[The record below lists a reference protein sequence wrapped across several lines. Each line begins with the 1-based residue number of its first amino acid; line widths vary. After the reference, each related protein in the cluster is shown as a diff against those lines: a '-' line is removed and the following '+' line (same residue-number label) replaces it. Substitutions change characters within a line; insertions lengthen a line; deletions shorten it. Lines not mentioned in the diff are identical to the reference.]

1 MTITLLRK
9 RKSAIR
15 QGLDLLRKLGDRANV
30 FIPGVGQPVGPVNLL
45 LYSNSI
51 ANAAWSKTGA
61 TATDGASDP
70 WGGTT
75 ACVVTDPA
83 ATNGYFNQSITD
95 PSPAGKTYT
104 LGLWLKAGTKPGAI
118 RVRLTDS
125 TLVYGGQVDITPTG
139 AWTFYTY
146 QTTFAAGSPANV
158 RVTIDPIDNTT
169 AGNYYVC
176 SVGLFLGAY
185 TDSQLLALGGVP
197 STTTAAAAASYLP
210 WITGTSLSPTG
221 GVQSIG
227 PELIPNGDFSN
238 GTTNWTLY
246 QPTAGVVQAEAGG
259 VRIRTTDASFAAI
272 QAALLLSAAS
282 TYRVTFTIK
291 NWVAGRVQVSVDGT
305 NPAYNS
311 LAANGTYTFDV
322 VASGAC
328 VVQIKRYGG
337 ESCNLIIDDV
347 SCKLLTTTPSS
358 AWLADYVESGAT
370 TVGAIDGPIGF
381 LSDGMGVVGPAL
393 ARSGLGLNG
402 NTDNGDGT
410 FTALASTGNAIRIYF
425 GLGDLVQGAS
435 YLITLNILSPGT
447 ITADWCDVTS
457 SATVLPVTPG
467 RSVTFISSRSSY
479 DATYRFLDVLSN
491 SGNVRFSYSVQQ
503 ITGKHAAQ
511 ATGTNK
517 PTMRRGVVNQLLY
530 STLAGTLGAGQ
541 TPNFWSATGNSGAT
555 PLTITNDGPG
565 GTFAVGI
572 RITPSAGLQ
581 GLQRSAN
588 AIDGILVG
596 VPYTIGCY
604 MRVPTGLTAA
614 ALTLYT
620 GSGVPATP
628 TVVSAATLA
637 AQPKDTWVLQTAVI
651 TFATIPSILAFC
663 ANGASGTGLD
673 IACPF
678 VIPGAFTTAQIQ
690 QCGGAALTTGLAVSS
705 ASGNFGIECD
715 GAKYLSLP
723 SVPFQM
729 GDDHTVIAGCRG
741 DSSSADRTA
750 FGIRSSVAST
760 PVVGQLG
767 FASGAPD
774 AEWRGDDGFLYRA
787 TSAGGAQLGQYL
799 VLALR
804 KQAASGALFVNGAL
818 AASVAVPSGTTTVNT
833 ATLGGVLAN
842 GSAGNLLVG
851 MLYAIV
857 IVKGVLSDAE
867 FLILRR
873 FVGALTGPIGVKF

>member
-1 MTITLLRK
+1 MRMRTHKGLTAIQQGVALLR
-9 RKSAIR
+9 R
-15 QGLDLLRKLGDRANV
+15 LGDRASV
-30 FIPGVGQPVGPVNLL
+30 FVPGVGQPVGPVNLL

-51 ANAAWSKTGA
+51 ANAAWSKVGA
-61 TATDGASDP
+61 TATDGALDP
-70 WGGTT
+70 WGGST
-75 ACVVTDPA
+75 ASTVTDPA
-83 ATNGYFNQSITD
+83 ATNGYISQTVTD
-95 PSPAGKTYT
+95 PSPGGKTYT
-104 LGLWLKAGTKPGAI
+104 FGFWLKAGTKPGLI
-118 RVRLTDS
+118 RARIMDS
-125 TLVYGGQVDITPTG
+125 TLTFGGQQDITPQ
-139 AWTFYTY
+139 ASWTFYALTV
-146 QTTFAAGSPANV
+146 TFAAGSPANV
-158 RVTIDPIDNTT
+158 RAVLDPLDNTT
-169 AGNYYVC
+169 AGNYYIC
-176 SVGLFLGAY
+176 STGLFLGAY
-185 TDSQLLALGGVP
+185 TDSQLLALGGIP
-197 STTTAAAAASYLP
+197 TTTSAPSAASYLP
-210 WITGTSLSPTG
+210 WVNGASLSPTG

-227 PELIPNGDFSN
+227 PELVTN
-238 GTTNWTLY
+238 GTFSSGSTGWILG
-246 QPTAGVVQAEAGG
+246 QPTGGVVQVESGG
-259 VRIRTTDASFAAI
+259 VRIRVTDGTLAYVTAEG
-272 QAALLLSAAS
+272 LSLSIGS
-282 TYRVTFTIK
+282 TYRITFTIRGY
-291 NWVAGRVQVSVDGT
+291 VSGRLAVTTDGSSY
-305 NPAYNS
+305 AYLS
-311 LAANGTYTFDV
+311 ASAAGTYTFDTLITSLGV
-322 VASGAC
+322 L
-328 VVQIKRYGG
+328 QFKRPGG
-337 ESCNLIIDDV
+337 ENCDLVLDDV

-370 TVGAIDGPIGF
+370 TVGAVDGPVGF

-479 DATYRFLDVLSN
+479 DSTYRFLDVLSN

-503 ITGKHAAQ
+503 ITGRHATQ
-511 ATGTNK
+511 VTGANK
-517 PTMRRGVVNQLLY
+517 PVLRRGVVNQLLY

-774 AEWRGDDGFLYRA
+774 AVWRGDDGFLYRA

-804 KQAASGALFVNGAL
+804 KQATAGALFINGAS

-857 IVKGVLSDAE
+857 VVKGALSDAE
-867 FLILRR
+867 FLVLRR
-873 FVGALTGPIGVKF
+873 FVGALTGPVGVKF